1 MVIPSC
7 FQKLRYK
14 FLKAYLVLCPWY
26 KKEKKYFIT
35 YFMSY
40 FINSTAKYHQHDLN
54 SLGWELTVC
63 NSLEP
68 IDSPCRKILSSPQ
81 TFGEHLYSFLKQII
95 PIDEIRTV
103 LEIGGGMGY
112 LMRDLL
118 TLNPLLRAKMIDISP
133 YLLAK
138 QRETLRPFE
147 VDFELADILAV
158 RSESLSG
165 FDLAI
170 LNENLGD
177 LPTLVAAKEKENNS
191 DQNIAN
197 LGERLEYFNTKY
209 NLPLGLNKNE
219 HINIGAIEI
228 VEKLCLAGI
237 KYIYLSEHSCE
248 TVVPEPMKPFVSL
261 QSSGIPERISLKGH
275 NEFTVKF
282 SYLQK
287 IAEMVHYKTRRG
299 AFIDFLPLD
308 FNNKVKT
315 ALRLIT
321 PFNDEQEII
330 RQFVYDLYKYEY
342 LILIK
347 GDEK

>member
-1 MVIPSC
+1 
-7 FQKLRYK
+7 
-14 FLKAYLVLCPWY
+14 
-26 KKEKKYFIT
+26 
-35 YFMSY
+35 MSY
-40 FINSTAKYHQHDLN
+40 FINSTANYHQQDLN

-63 NSLEP
+63 NALEP
-68 IDSPCRKILSSPQ
+68 INSPCRKILASPYS
-81 TFGEHLYSFLKQII
+81 FGQHLYIFLNVII
-95 PIDEIRTV
+95 PVDDIRTV
-103 LEIGGGMGY
+103 LEAGGGMGY
-112 LMRDLL
+112 LMRDFL
-118 TLNPLLRAKMIDISP
+118 TLNPRLRAKMIDISP

-138 QRETLRPFE
+138 QKETLLSFD

-158 RSESLSG
+158 PSEALSG

-177 LPTLVAAKEKENNS
+177 LPTLVNEKGKENNS
-191 DQNIAN
+191 DQNIACF
-197 LGERLEYFNTKY
+197 GERLEYFNKKY
-209 NLPLGLNKNE
+209 NLPLGLNENE

-228 VEKLCLAGI
+228 VEKLCLTGI

-248 TVVPEPMKPFVSL
+248 AVVPELMKPYVSR
-261 QSSGIPERISLKGH
+261 QSSGIPEMISLKGH

-287 IAEMVHYKTRRG
+287 IAEVLHYKTRRG
-299 AFIDFLPLD
+299 AFADFLPLN
-308 FNNKVKT
+308 FNDKVRI

-321 PFNDEQEII
+321 SFNDEQEII

-347 GDEK
+347 GDEKYL

>member
-1 MVIPSC
+1 MN
-7 FQKLRYK
+7 
-14 FLKAYLVLCPWY
+14 
-26 KKEKKYFIT
+26 
-35 YFMSY
+35 Y
-40 FINSTAKYHQHDLN
+40 FINSTANYHQQDLN

-68 IDSPCRKILSSPQ
+68 VNSPCRRVLASPYS
-81 TFGEHLYSFLKQII
+81 FGHHLYTFLKEII
-95 PIDEIRTV
+95 PLDDIRTT

-112 LMRDLL
+112 LMRDFL
-118 TLNPLLRAKMIDISP
+118 TLNPRLRAKMIDISP

-138 QRETLRPFE
+138 QKETIQSFD

-158 RSESLSG
+158 PPEALSG

-177 LPTLVAAKEKENNS
+177 LPTLVAQQGKKNNS
-191 DQNIAN
+191 EADFFRK
-197 LGERLEYFNTKY
+197 RLEHFNKKY
-209 NLPLGLNKNE
+209 NLPLGLNENE

-248 TVVPEPMKPFVSL
+248 AVVPEPMKPYVSL
-261 QSSGIPERISLKGH
+261 HSSGVPEKISLKGH

-287 IAEMVHYKTRRG
+287 IAEMLHYKTRRE
-299 AFIDFLPLD
+299 AFADFLPLNLND
-308 FNNKVKT
+308 KVRT

-347 GDEK
+347 GDSK

>member
-1 MVIPSC
+1 MN
-7 FQKLRYK
+7 
-14 FLKAYLVLCPWY
+14 
-26 KKEKKYFIT
+26 
-35 YFMSY
+35 Y
-40 FINSTAKYHQHDLN
+40 FINSTADYHQQELK

-68 IDSPCRKILSSPQ
+68 VNSPCRGILASPYS
-81 TFGEHLYSFLKQII
+81 FGQHLYNFLNGII
-95 PIDEIRTV
+95 PLDNIRTV
-103 LEIGGGMGY
+103 LEAGGGMGY
-112 LMRDLL
+112 LMRDFLN
-118 TLNPLLRAKMIDISP
+118 LNPRLRAKMLDISP

-138 QRETLRPFE
+138 QKETLQPFN
-147 VDFELADILAV
+147 VVFELTDVLAV
-158 RSESLSG
+158 PPKALYG

-177 LPTLVAAKEKENNS
+177 LPTLVTQLGKKNNS
-191 DQNIAN
+191 DQNIARF
-197 LGERLEYFNTKY
+197 LERLDYFNKKY
-209 NLPLGLNKNE
+209 NLPLGLNENE
-219 HINIGAIEI
+219 NINIGAIEI

-248 TVVPEPMKPFVSL
+248 AVVPDPMKPYVSL
-261 QSSGIPERISLKGH
+261 QSSGIPEMISLKGH

-287 IAEMVHYKTRRG
+287 IAEMLHYKTRRG
-299 AFIDFLPLD
+299 AFADFLHLN
-308 FNNKVKT
+308 FNDKVKT
-315 ALRLIT
+315 ALRLIS

>member
-1 MVIPSC
+1 MN
-7 FQKLRYK
+7 
-14 FLKAYLVLCPWY
+14 
-26 KKEKKYFIT
+26 
-35 YFMSY
+35 Y
-40 FINSTAKYHQHDLN
+40 FINSTANYHRQDLN

-68 IDSPCRKILSSPQ
+68 IDSPCRKILSSPL
-81 TFGEHLYSFLKQII
+81 TFGEHLYSFLKKII
-95 PIDEIRTV
+95 PVDEIRTV

-112 LMRDLL
+112 LMLDFL
-118 TLNPLLRAKMIDISP
+118 TLNPRLRAKMIDISP

-138 QRETLRPFE
+138 QKETLLSFD

-158 RSESLSG
+158 PSKDLSG

-177 LPTLVAAKEKENNS
+177 LPTLVAAEEKENDS
-191 DQNIAN
+191 DQNIASFRD
-197 LGERLEYFNTKY
+197 RLEYFNKKY
-209 NLPLGLNKNE
+209 DLPLGLNQKE
-219 HINIGAIEI
+219 HFNIGAIEI

-248 TVVPEPMKPFVSL
+248 AVVPDPMKPYVSL
-261 QSSGIPERISLKGH
+261 QSAGIPERISLKGH

-287 IAEMVHYKTRRG
+287 IAEMLHYKTRRG
-299 AFIDFLPLD
+299 AFADILPLNLND
-308 FNNKVKT
+308 KVKT
-315 ALRLIT
+315 ALRLIS

>member
-1 MVIPSC
+1 
-7 FQKLRYK
+7 
-14 FLKAYLVLCPWY
+14 
-26 KKEKKYFIT
+26 
-35 YFMSY
+35 MSY
-40 FINSTAKYHQHDLN
+40 FINSTANYHQQDLN

-68 IDSPCRKILSSPQ
+68 VNSPCRRVLASPYS
-81 TFGEHLYSFLKQII
+81 FGQHLYNFLTGII
-95 PIDEIRTV
+95 PIDDIRTV
-103 LEIGGGMGY
+103 LEAGGGMGY
-112 LMRDLL
+112 LMRDFLN
-118 TLNPLLRAKMIDISP
+118 LNPRLRAKMIDISP

-138 QRETLRPFE
+138 QKETLLSFD
-147 VDFELADILAV
+147 VDFELADVLAV
-158 RSESLSG
+158 PSEALSD

-177 LPTLVAAKEKENNS
+177 LPTLVTEHGNDDNS
-191 DQNIAN
+191 DQNIAPF
-197 LGERLEYFNTKY
+197 LERLEYFNKKY
-209 NLPLGLNKNE
+209 HLPLGLNEYEN
-219 HINIGAIEI
+219 INIGAMEI
-228 VEKLCLAGI
+228 VEKLCLTGL

-248 TVVPEPMKPFVSL
+248 AVVPEPMKRYVSL
-261 QSSGIPERISLKGH
+261 QSSGFPEMISLKGH

-287 IAEMVHYKTRRG
+287 IAEMLNYKTLRG
-299 AFIDFLPLD
+299 AFADFLLLD
-308 FNNKVKT
+308 LNDKVKT
-315 ALRLIT
+315 ALRLTT

>member
-1 MVIPSC
+1 MN
-7 FQKLRYK
+7 
-14 FLKAYLVLCPWY
+14 
-26 KKEKKYFIT
+26 
-35 YFMSY
+35 Y
-40 FINSTAKYHQHDLN
+40 FINSTANYHQQDLN

-68 IDSPCRKILSSPQ
+68 VNSPCRRALASPYS
-81 TFGEHLYSFLKQII
+81 FGQHLYNFLNGII
-95 PIDEIRTV
+95 PLDDIRAV

-112 LMRDLL
+112 LMRDFL
-118 TLNPLLRAKMIDISP
+118 TLNPRLRAKMIDISP

-138 QRETLRPFE
+138 QKETLQPFE
-147 VDFELADILAV
+147 VDFELADILTV
-158 RSESLSG
+158 PSEALSG

-177 LPTLVAAKEKENNS
+177 LPALVTQQGKKNNS
-191 DQNIAN
+191 DKNIARF
-197 LGERLEYFNTKY
+197 LERLEYFNKKY
-209 NLPLGLNKNE
+209 NLPLGLNENE
-219 HINIGAIEI
+219 HINIGAIEM

-248 TVVPEPMKPFVSL
+248 AVVPEPMKPYVSL
-261 QSSGIPERISLKGH
+261 QSSGIPEIIFLKGH
-275 NEFTVKF
+275 KEFTVKF

-287 IAEMVHYKTRRG
+287 IAEMLHYKTRRG
-299 AFIDFLPLD
+299 AFVDFLPLN
-308 FNNKVKT
+308 FNDKVRT

-347 GDEK
+347 GD

>member
-1 MVIPSC
+1 MVTRRKNI
-7 FQKLRYK
+7 
-14 FLKAYLVLCPWY
+14 FLPPIMK
-26 KKEKKYFIT
+26 
-35 YFMSY
+35 Y
-40 FINSTAKYHQHDLN
+40 FINSTADYHKHDLN

-68 IDSPCRKILSSPQ
+68 INSPCRKIMTSPYS
-81 TFGEHLYSFLKQII
+81 FGQHLYNFLNGII
-95 PIDEIRTV
+95 PIDDIRTV
-103 LEIGGGMGY
+103 LEAGGGMGY
-112 LMRDLL
+112 LMHDFL
-118 TLNPLLRAKMIDISP
+118 TLNPRLWAKMIDISP

-138 QRETLRPFE
+138 QKETLLSFD

-158 RSESLSG
+158 PSEALSG
-165 FDLAI
+165 FDLAV

-177 LPTLVAAKEKENNS
+177 LPTLVTEQGKKNNS
-191 DQNIAN
+191 DQNITCFD
-197 LGERLEYFNTKY
+197 ERLEYFNKNY
-209 NLPLGLNKNE
+209 NLPLGLNENE
-219 HINIGAIEI
+219 NINIGAIEI
-228 VEKLCLAGI
+228 VEKLCLTGI

-248 TVVPEPMKPFVSL
+248 AVVPEPMKPYVSL

-287 IAEMVHYKTRRG
+287 IAEMLNYKTRRG
-299 AFIDFLPLD
+299 SFADFLPLNMND
-308 FNNKVKT
+308 KVKT
-315 ALRLIT
+315 ALRLTT

>member
-1 MVIPSC
+1 
-7 FQKLRYK
+7 
-14 FLKAYLVLCPWY
+14 
-26 KKEKKYFIT
+26 
-35 YFMSY
+35 
-40 FINSTAKYHQHDLN
+40 
-54 SLGWELTVC
+54 
-63 NSLEP
+63 
-68 IDSPCRKILSSPQ
+68 
-81 TFGEHLYSFLKQII
+81 
-95 PIDEIRTV
+95 
-103 LEIGGGMGY
+103 
-112 LMRDLL
+112 
-118 TLNPLLRAKMIDISP
+118 MIDISP

-138 QRETLRPFE
+138 QKETLQPFK

-158 RSESLSG
+158 PSEALSG

-177 LPTLVAAKEKENNS
+177 LPTLVTKQGKKNNS
-191 DQNIAN
+191 DKNNAFF
-197 LGERLEYFNTKY
+197 LERLEYFNKKY
-209 NLPLGLNKNE
+209 NLPLGLNENE

-228 VEKLCLAGI
+228 LAGLCSAGI

-248 TVVPEPMKPFVSL
+248 AVLPESMTPYVSL
-261 QSSGIPERISLKGH
+261 QSFGIPERISLKGH

-287 IAEMVHYKTRRG
+287 IAEMLHYKTRRG
-299 AFIDFLPLD
+299 AFADFLPLN
-308 FNNKVKT
+308 FNDKMRT

-347 GDEK
+347 GD

>member
-1 MVIPSC
+1 M
-7 FQKLRYK
+7 R
-14 FLKAYLVLCPWY
+14 
-26 KKEKKYFIT
+26 
-35 YFMSY
+35 Y
-40 FINSTAKYHQHDLN
+40 FINSTANYHQQDLN

-68 IDSPCRKILSSPQ
+68 INSPCRKVLASPYS
-81 TFGEHLYSFLKQII
+81 FGQHLYNFLTGII
-95 PIDEIRTV
+95 PLDDIRAV
-103 LEIGGGMGY
+103 LEVGGGMGY
-112 LMRDLL
+112 LMRDFLN
-118 TLNPLLRAKMIDISP
+118 LNPRLRAKMIDISP

-138 QRETLRPFE
+138 QKETLQPFE

-158 RSESLSG
+158 PSEALSG

-177 LPTLVAAKEKENNS
+177 LPTLVTQQGKKNNS
-191 DQNIAN
+191 DQNIACF
-197 LGERLEYFNTKY
+197 GERLEYFNKKY
-209 NLPLGLNKNE
+209 NLPLGLNENE

-248 TVVPEPMKPFVSL
+248 AVLPEPMKPYVSL
-261 QSSGIPERISLKGH
+261 QSSGIPEMISLKDH

-287 IAEMVHYKTRRG
+287 IAEMLHYKTRRG
-299 AFIDFLPLD
+299 AFADFLPLNLND
-308 FNNKVKT
+308 KVRT

>member
-1 MVIPSC
+1 M
-7 FQKLRYK
+7 R
-14 FLKAYLVLCPWY
+14 
-26 KKEKKYFIT
+26 
-35 YFMSY
+35 Y
-40 FINSTAKYHQHDLN
+40 FINSTANYHQQDLN

-68 IDSPCRKILSSPQ
+68 INSPCRKVLASPYS
-81 TFGEHLYSFLKQII
+81 FGQHLYNFLTGII
-95 PIDEIRTV
+95 PLDDIRAV
-103 LEIGGGMGY
+103 LEVGGGMGY
-112 LMRDLL
+112 LMRDFLN
-118 TLNPLLRAKMIDISP
+118 LNPRLRAKMIDISP

-138 QRETLRPFE
+138 QKETLQPFE

-158 RSESLSG
+158 PSEALSG

-177 LPTLVAAKEKENNS
+177 LPTLVTQQGKKNNS
-191 DQNIAN
+191 DQNIACF
-197 LGERLEYFNTKY
+197 GERLEYFNKKY
-209 NLPLGLNKNE
+209 NLPLGLNENE

-248 TVVPEPMKPFVSL
+248 AVLPEPMKPYVSL
-261 QSSGIPERISLKGH
+261 QSSGIPEMISLKDH

-287 IAEMVHYKTRRG
+287 IAEMLHYKTRRE
-299 AFIDFLPLD
+299 AFADFLPLNLND
-308 FNNKVKT
+308 KVRT

>member
-1 MVIPSC
+1 MVTKRKNIFPPS
-7 FQKLRYK
+7 
-14 FLKAYLVLCPWY
+14 
-26 KKEKKYFIT
+26 
-35 YFMSY
+35 FMSY
-40 FINSTAKYHQHDLN
+40 FINSTANYHQQDLN

-68 IDSPCRKILSSPQ
+68 VKSPCRRVLASPYS
-81 TFGEHLYSFLKQII
+81 FGQHLYNFLTGII
-95 PIDEIRTV
+95 PLDDIRTI
-103 LEIGGGMGY
+103 LEAGGGMGY
-112 LMRDLL
+112 LMRDFL
-118 TLNPLLRAKMIDISP
+118 TLNPLLRAKMIDISS

-138 QRETLRPFE
+138 QKETLQPFE

-158 RSESLSG
+158 PSEALSG

-177 LPTLVAAKEKENNS
+177 LPTLVTEHGKDDNS
-191 DQNIAN
+191 DQNIVCF
-197 LGERLEYFNTKY
+197 LERLDYFNKKY
-209 NLPLGLNKNE
+209 NLPLGLNENE
-219 HINIGAIEI
+219 HINIGAIEM
-228 VEKLCLAGI
+228 VEKLCSAGI

-248 TVVPEPMKPFVSL
+248 AIVPEPMKPYVSP
-261 QSSGIPERISLKGH
+261 QSSGIPEIISLKGH

-287 IAEMVHYKTRRG
+287 IAEMQHYKTRRG
-299 AFIDFLPLD
+299 AFADFLPMN
-308 FNNKVKT
+308 FNDKVRT

-347 GDEK
+347 GAEK